1 MERQQI
7 LRMKTFLATLSLGAV
22 VACSQPSQT
31 PGNPSQGKYVV
42 LSMTEF
48 TGGNIAGLVSC
59 EDDKGQIIISDQC
72 VASAPYLAE
81 VVALCGP
88 LVVTID
94 RSMLHGEAVSFPID
108 LRPEAPSSLEV
119 VRCVQRKVGF
129 SFSAAIAPARKD
141 GEPPS
146 IYDGNENPFAS
157 LHSPM
162 KRRSP

>member
-1 MERQQI
+1 MERRQTS
-7 LRMKTFLATLSLGAV
+7 RMKTFLGSLGLGAV
-22 VACSQPSQT
+22 FACSQPSQT
-31 PGNPSQGKYVV
+31 PENPSQRKYVV
-42 LSMTEF
+42 LDMTEF

-108 LRPEAPSSLEV
+108 SRPDAPSSFEV

-146 IYDGNENPFAS
+146 IHDGNESAFAS

-162 KRRSP
+162 KRDSP